1 MNNDSRPMVA
11 IHRILCHRAQVS
23 ELATGG
29 TVSVS
34 VYDAIRDTSAEL
46 GELVSK
52 RDVGPFVVRLV
63 RMPNDGSDL
72 WRVVETNS
80 RNQRVALLTY
90 DSDGDRARDDATR
103 YAAEA
108 TEVDL
113 TSDFDPGSHFF
124 GERRVPRS

>member
-23 ELATGG
+23 ELTTGDR
-29 TVSVS
+29 VSVV
-34 VYDAIRDTSAEL
+34 VYDAIRETSAEL

-63 RMPNDGSDL
+63 RMPSDGSDI

-80 RNQRVALLTY
+80 RNQRVTLLTY

-113 TSDFDPGSHFF
+113 TSDFDPGAHFF